1 MVSALDRKAL
11 RDLWHLRGQ
20 MAAVA
25 LIVACGVASIV
36 SIRSAYDSLRQS
48 LTTYYRDY
56 RFADVFATLRRAP
69 DALAASIAALPGV
82 TAIETRVV
90 VHVTLAVPGL
100 AEPATGRLVSVPGD
114 RPPILNDLHLRE
126 GRYLAPQQRDEVIA
140 SEQFA
145 QANRLGVGDTLGA
158 IINGRWQTLR
168 IVGIALSP
176 EFVYQIGPGWF
187 FPDDKRY
194 GVLWMGH
201 EALAT
206 AFDMKGAFNDVALSL
221 TPGADEADVRARL
234 DRLLTPYG
242 GLGAIGRADQQS
254 NRFITDEISQLRVS
268 GAIVPAIFLA
278 VAAFLV
284 HIVLARLV
292 ATQRPQIGV
301 LKAFGR
307 SHADLALHYAKLVVG
322 VELIGAAIGAGF
334 GLWLASGLTQL
345 YAAYYRFPV
354 LHFSPGWGVLGLA
367 TLVSAGSGLI
377 GALGA
382 VRRAAALP
390 PAEAM
395 RPEPP
400 PRYRRGPLE
409 SLGMARVLGPV
420 GRMVLR
426 TLERRPGRAVIT
438 ATGIGLACGIIILG
452 RFTLDSV
459 DALADYEFNVRERQ
473 DVTLTFAEPR
483 PARVRYELDDL
494 PGVLRAEPYRG
505 VAVRLVSGYRSRRTA
520 IVGLEPGAELRQVAD
535 FGGRRR
541 ALPADGLLLTDKLA
555 AVLGLVPG
563 DRVKVEVLDGAR
575 PTLVLPVRGL
585 VDEPIGTLAY
595 MDGDGLHRLLRE
607 GRTISGAA
615 LSVDPRGLPKL
626 YDVLKHMPAVAGVT
640 LRGPTVTSF
649 DETLAR
655 SHGMITTYIVGFAV
669 LIAFGVVYNTA
680 RIALSERAR
689 ELASLRV
696 LGFTRAETSSILLDE
711 QAVLALAAL
720 PLGFVWGYGG
730 AALLVLAFDT
740 ELYRLPFVL
749 HLGTYTYAVIVI
761 LIAAVVSALIVRRR
775 VDRLDLVA
783 VLKTGD

>member
-1 MVSALDRKAL
+1 MVSVLDRKVL

-36 SIRSAYDSLRQS
+36 TIRTAYDSLRGS
-48 LTTYYRDY
+48 LTAYYRDY
-56 RFADVFATLRRAP
+56 RFADVFASLRRAP
-69 DALAASIAALPGV
+69 NALGSRIAALPGV
-82 TAIETRVV
+82 AAVQTRVV

-100 AEPATGRLVSVPGD
+100 AEPATGRLVSVPEA
-114 RPPILNDLHLRE
+114 RTPMLNDLHLRQ
-126 GRYLAPQQRDEVIA
+126 GRYLVAGRPDEVIA

-145 QANRLGVGDTLGA
+145 QANNLQVGDTLGA
-158 IINGRWQTLR
+158 IINGRWQRLR

-176 EFVYQIGPGWF
+176 EFVYQISPGWF

-194 GVLWMGH
+194 GVFWMGH

-206 AFDMKGAFNDVALSL
+206 AFDMQGGFNDVAVRLL
-221 TPGADEADVRARL
+221 PGADEPDVIAGL
-234 DRLLTPYG
+234 DRLLAPYG
-242 GLGAIGRADQQS
+242 ALGAIGRADHQS

-307 SHADLALHYAKLVVG
+307 SNVDVGLHYAKLVIG
-322 VELIGAAIGAGF
+322 VELLGAAAGAAF
-334 GLWLASGLTQL
+334 GLWLGERLTAL

-354 LHFSPGWGVLGLA
+354 LHFTAGWGVLGLA
-367 TLVSAGSGLI
+367 TLVSAGSGLL
-377 GALGA
+377 GALSA
-382 VRRAAALP
+382 VRRAVRLP

-400 PRYRRGPLE
+400 PRYRRGALE
-409 SLGMARVLGPV
+409 TLGVHRLFGPV

-426 TLERRPGRAVIT
+426 TLERRPGRAVVT
-438 ATGIGLACGIIILG
+438 ATGIGLACGIIVLG
-452 RFTLDSV
+452 RFSIDSIE
-459 DALADYEFNVRERQ
+459 ALGDFEFNVRERQ
-473 DVTLTFAEPR
+473 AVSINFTEPR
-483 PARVRYELDDL
+483 PARVRYELRHL
-494 PGVLRAEPYRG
+494 PGVLHTEPYRT
-505 VAVRLVSGYRSRRTA
+505 VPVRLVAGHRSRRTA
-520 IVGLEPGAELRQVAD
+520 ILGLEPDAELRQVAD
-535 FGGRRR
+535 FDGRHRP
-541 ALPADGLLLTDKLA
+541 LPADGLLLTDKLA
-555 AVLGLVPG
+555 QVLGVAAG
-563 DRVKVEVLDGAR
+563 DAVTVEVLEGER
-575 PTLVLPVRGL
+575 PTRVVPVVGL
-585 VDEPIGTLAY
+585 VKEPMGTLAY
-595 MDGDGLHRLLRE
+595 MDAEGLHRLLQE
-607 GRTISGAA
+607 GGTVSGAVLA
-615 LSVDPRGLPKL
+615 VDRRRVSEL
-626 YDVLKHMPAVAGVT
+626 YDVLKRMPAVAGVSI
-640 LRGPTVTSF
+640 REPTVQSF

-655 SHGMITTYIVGFAV
+655 SHGMVTTYIVGFAV

-696 LGFTRAETSSILLDE
+696 LGFTRAETSRILLDE
-711 QAVLALAAL
+711 QAVLVLAAL

-749 HLGTYTYAVIVI
+749 HAATYTYAVCVI
-761 LIAAVVSALIVRRR
+761 LLAAAVSALIVRRR
-775 VDRLDLVA
+775 IDRLDLVA

>member
-1 MVSALDRKAL
+1 MVSALDRKVL

-36 SIRSAYDSLRQS
+36 TIRTAYDSLRQS
-48 LTTYYRDY
+48 LDAYYRDY
-56 RFADVFATLRRAP
+56 RFAEVFASLRRAP
-69 DALAASIAALPGV
+69 IALAARISALPGV
-82 TAIETRVV
+82 AAVQTRVV

-100 AEPATGRLVSVPGD
+100 AEPATGRLVSVPEQ
-114 RPPILNDLHLRE
+114 RAPMLNDLHLRQ
-126 GRYLAPQQRDEVIA
+126 GRYLAARSRDEVIA

-145 QANRLGVGDTLGA
+145 QANQLQLGDTLGA
-158 IINGRWQTLR
+158 IINGRWQRLH

-206 AFDMKGAFNDVALSL
+206 AFNMQGAFNDVALSL
-221 TPGADEADVRARL
+221 SPGADEQEVRSRL
-234 DRLLTPYG
+234 DRLLGLYG

-268 GAIVPAIFLA
+268 GAIVPAVFLA

-307 SHADLALHYAKLVVG
+307 SNAELGLHYAKLVIG
-322 VELIGAAIGAGF
+322 VELAGAVAGAAF
-334 GLWLASGLTQL
+334 GLWLGGGLTAL
-345 YAAYYRFPV
+345 YAAYYRFP
-354 LHFSPGWGVLGLA
+354 LLQFAPGWGVLGLA
-367 TLVSAGSGLI
+367 TLVSAGSGLL

-382 VRRAAALP
+382 VRRATRLP

-409 SLGMARVLGPV
+409 SPGLSRVLGPV

-426 TLERRPGRAVIT
+426 TLARRPGRALVT
-438 ATGIGLACGIIILG
+438 ASGIGLACGIIILG

-483 PARVRYELDDL
+483 PARVRYELANL

-505 VAVRLVSGYRSRRTA
+505 VPVRLVRAYRSRRTA

-535 FGGRRR
+535 FDGRHR
-541 ALPADGLLLTDKLA
+541 ALPPDGLLLTDKLA
-555 AVLGLVPG
+555 RVLGLVPG
-563 DRVKVEVLDGAR
+563 DRVTVEVLDGAR
-575 PTLVLPVRGL
+575 PTLVMPVVGL

-595 MDGDGLHRLLRE
+595 MDADGLHRLLHE

-615 LSVDPRGLPKL
+615 LAVDTRALPAL
-626 YDVLKHMPAVAGVT
+626 YDVLKHMPAIASVT
-640 LRGPTVTSF
+640 LRGPTVASF

-655 SHGMITTYIVGFAV
+655 SHGMITAYIVGFAV

-696 LGFTRAETSSILLDE
+696 LGFTRAETSRILLDE
-711 QAVLALAAL
+711 QGVLAIASL
-720 PLGFVWGYGG
+720 PFGFVWGYGG

-749 HLGTYTYAVIVI
+749 HPDTYAYAVIVI
-761 LIAAVVSALIVRRR
+761 LVAAVVSALIVRRR
-775 VDRLDLVA
+775 IDLLDLVA

>member
-1 MVSALDRKAL
+1 MVSVLDRKVL

-36 SIRSAYDSLRQS
+36 TIRTAYDSLRGS
-48 LTTYYRDY
+48 LDAYYRDY
-56 RFADVFATLRRAP
+56 RFADVFASLRRAP
-69 DALAASIAALPGV
+69 NALATRIAALPGV
-82 TAIETRVV
+82 AAVQTRVV

-100 AEPATGRLVSVPGD
+100 AEPATGRLVSVPEA
-114 RPPILNDLHLRE
+114 RSPMLNDLHLRQ
-126 GRYLAPQQRDEVIA
+126 GRYLAAGRPDEVIA

-145 QANRLGVGDTLGA
+145 QANNLQVGDTLGA
-158 IINGRWQTLR
+158 IINGRWQRLR

-176 EFVYQIGPGWF
+176 EFVYQISPGWF

-194 GVLWMGH
+194 GVFWMGH

-206 AFDMKGAFNDVALSL
+206 AFDMQGGFNDVALRL
-221 TPGADEADVRARL
+221 LPGAEEPDVIAGL
-234 DRLLTPYG
+234 DRLLAPYG
-242 GLGAIGRADQQS
+242 ALGAIGRADHQS

-268 GAIVPAIFLA
+268 GAIVPAIFLG

-307 SHADLALHYAKLVVG
+307 SNVDLGLHYAKLVIG
-322 VELIGAAIGAGF
+322 VELIGAAVGAGF
-334 GLWLASGLTQL
+334 GLWLGGSLTAL

-354 LHFSPGWGVLGLA
+354 LHFTVGWGVLGLA
-367 TLVSAGSGLI
+367 TLVSVGSGLL
-377 GALGA
+377 GALSA
-382 VRRAAALP
+382 VRRAVRLP

-400 PRYRRGPLE
+400 PRYRRGALE
-409 SLGMARVLGPV
+409 ALGAHRLFGPV

-426 TLERRPGRAVIT
+426 TLERRPGRALIT
-438 ATGIGLACGIIILG
+438 AVGIGLACGIIVLG
-452 RFTLDSV
+452 RFTLDSIE
-459 DALADYEFNVRERQ
+459 ALANFEFNIRERQ
-473 DVTLTFAEPR
+473 AVSINFTEPR
-483 PARVRYELDDL
+483 PARVRYELRHL
-494 PGVLRAEPYRG
+494 PGVLQAEPYRT
-505 VAVRLVSGYRSRRTA
+505 VPVRLVAGHRSRRTA
-520 IVGLEPGAELRQVAD
+520 ILGLEPDAELRQVAD
-535 FGGRRR
+535 FDGRRR
-541 ALPADGLLLTDKLA
+541 TLPTDGVLLTDKLA
-555 AVLGLVPG
+555 HVLGVAPG
-563 DRVKVEVLDGAR
+563 DVVTVEVLEGER
-575 PTLVLPVRGL
+575 PTRVVPVVGL
-585 VDEPIGTLAY
+585 VKEPMGTLAY
-595 MDGDGLHRLLRE
+595 MDAGGLHRLLRE
-607 GRTISGAA
+607 GRTVSGAA
-615 LSVDPRGLPKL
+615 LAVDRRKAPEL
-626 YDVLKHMPAVAGVT
+626 YDVLKRTPAVAGVSI
-640 LRGPTVTSF
+640 REPTVQSF

-655 SHGMITTYIVGFAV
+655 SHGMVTTYIVGFAV

-696 LGFTRAETSSILLDE
+696 LGFTRAETSRILLDE
-711 QAVLALAAL
+711 QAVLVLAAL

-749 HLGTYTYAVIVI
+749 RPGTYAYAVLVI
-761 LIAAVVSALIVRRR
+761 IAAAIVSALIVRRR
-775 VDRLDLVA
+775 IDRLDLVA

>member
-36 SIRSAYDSLRQS
+36 TIRTAYDSLRES
-48 LTTYYRDY
+48 LDAYYRDY
-56 RFADVFATLRRAP
+56 RFAEVFASLRRAP
-69 DALAASIAALPGV
+69 NALTARIATLPGV
-82 TAIETRVV
+82 AATETRVV

-100 AEPATGRLVSVPGD
+100 AEPATGRLVSIPEQ
-114 RPPILNDLHLRE
+114 RTTMLNDLHLRE
-126 GRYLAPQQRDEVIA
+126 GRYLAGGRRDEVIA

-145 QANRLGVGDTLGA
+145 QANRLRIGDTLGA
-158 IINGRWQTLR
+158 IVNGRWQRLR

-206 AFDMKGAFNDVALSL
+206 AFDMQGGFNDVALSL
-221 TPGADEADVRARL
+221 TPGADEQEVRSRL
-234 DRLLTPYG
+234 DRLLAPYG

-254 NRFITDEISQLRVS
+254 NRFITDEIGQLRVS
-268 GAIVPAIFLA
+268 GAIVPAVFLA

-307 SHADLALHYAKLVVG
+307 SNLDLALHYGKLVIG
-322 VELIGAAIGAGF
+322 VELVGAAAGAAV
-334 GLWLASGLTQL
+334 GLWLAGGLTQL
-345 YAAYYRFPV
+345 YTAYYRFPV
-354 LHFSPGWGVLGLA
+354 LHFAPGWGVLGLA
-367 TLVSAGSGLI
+367 TLVSAGSGLV

-409 SLGMARVLGPV
+409 ALGVARVLGPV

-426 TLERRPGRAVIT
+426 TLERRPGRGLIT
-438 ATGIGLACGIIILG
+438 ATGIGLACGIIVLG

-483 PARVRYELDDL
+483 PARVRYELDNL

-505 VAVRLVSGYRSRRTA
+505 VPVRLVRGYRSRRTA

-535 FGGRRR
+535 FDGRHRIL
-541 ALPADGLLLTDKLA
+541 ASDGLLLTDKLA
-555 AVLGLVPG
+555 RVLGIVAG
-563 DRVKVEVLDGAR
+563 DRVIVEVLDGAR
-575 PTLVLPVRGL
+575 PTFTVPVVGL

-595 MDGDGLHRLLRE
+595 MDVDGLHRWLRE
-607 GRTISGAA
+607 GQTISGAA
-615 LSVDPRGLPKL
+615 LAVDARGLPAL
-626 YDVLKHMPAVAGVT
+626 YDELKHMPAIAGVT

-696 LGFTRAETSSILLDE
+696 LGFTRAETSRILLDE
-711 QAVLALAAL
+711 QAVLAVAAL
-720 PLGFVWGYGG
+720 PLGFLWGYGG

-749 HLGTYTYAVIVI
+749 HFGTYAYAVIVI
-761 LIAAVVSALIVRRR
+761 LLAAVVSALMVRRR
-775 VDRLDLVA
+775 IDRLDLVA

>member
-36 SIRSAYDSLRQS
+36 TIRTAYDSLRTS
-48 LTTYYRDY
+48 LDAYYRDY
-56 RFADVFATLRRAP
+56 RFGEVFASLRRAP
-69 DALAASIAALPGV
+69 NALAARISALPGV
-82 TAIETRVV
+82 AAVQTRVV
-90 VHVTLAVPGL
+90 VQVTLAVPGL
-100 AEPATGRLVSVPGD
+100 AEPATGHLVSVPEQ
-114 RPPILNDLHLRE
+114 RVSMLNDLHLRQ
-126 GRYLAPQQRDEVIA
+126 GRYIAAGRPDEVVA

-145 QANRLGVGDTLGA
+145 QANRLQVGDTVGA
-158 IINGRWQTLR
+158 ILNGGWQRLR

-206 AFDMKGAFNDVALSL
+206 AFDMQGAFNDVALDL
-221 TPGADEADVRARL
+221 TPGADENEVRSGL
-234 DRLLTPYG
+234 DRLVEPYG
-242 GLGAIGRADQQS
+242 GLGAIGRPDQQS

-307 SHADLALHYAKLVVG
+307 SNFDLGLHYAKLVVG
-322 VELIGAAIGAGF
+322 VELVGVAAGAAF
-334 GLWLASGLTQL
+334 GLWLGGRLTAL

-354 LHFSPGWGVLGLA
+354 LEFSAGWGVLGLA
-367 TLVSAGSGLI
+367 TVISAGSGLL

-382 VRRAAALP
+382 VRRAVGLQ

-400 PRYRRGPLE
+400 PRYRRGLLE
-409 SLGMARVLGPV
+409 GLGVHRLFGPV

-426 TLERRPGRAVIT
+426 TLERRPGRALVT
-438 ATGIGLACGIIILG
+438 ATGIGLACGIIVLG

-473 DVTLTFAEPR
+473 DVTLTFTEPR
-483 PARVRYELDDL
+483 PARARYDLAHL
-494 PGVLRAEPYRG
+494 PGVLRVEPYRG
-505 VAVRLVSGYRSRRTA
+505 VAVRLVAGHRSRRTA
-520 IVGLEPGAELRQVAD
+520 ILGVAADAQLRRVVD
-535 FGGRRR
+535 FGGWNRS
-541 ALPADGLLLTDKLA
+541 LPTDGLLLTDKLA
-555 AVLGLVPG
+555 RVLRVAPG
-563 DRVKVEVLDGAR
+563 DRVTVRVLEGSR
-575 PTLVLPVRGL
+575 PTLVVPVAGL
-585 VDEPIGTLAY
+585 VNEPIGTLAY
-595 MDGDGLHRLLRE
+595 MGVDGLHRLLRE
-607 GRTISGAA
+607 GGTISGAA
-615 LSVDPRGLPKL
+615 LAVDARQQSAL
-626 YDVLKHMPAVAGVT
+626 YDALKEMPAVAGVSI
-640 LRGPTVTSF
+640 REPTVASF

-655 SHGMITTYIVGFAV
+655 SHGMVTTYIVGFAV

-696 LGFTRAETSSILLDE
+696 LGFTRAETSRILLDE
-711 QAVLALAAL
+711 QATLVLAAL
-720 PLGFVWGYGG
+720 PLGLFWGYGG

-749 HLGTYTYAVIVI
+749 QPGTYVYAVIVI
-761 LIAAVVSALIVRRR
+761 LLAAVVSALIVRRR
-775 VDRLDLVA
+775 IDRLDLVA

>member
-36 SIRSAYDSLRQS
+36 TIRTAYDSLRQS
-48 LTTYYRDY
+48 LDAYYRDY
-56 RFADVFATLRRAP
+56 RFADVFASLRRAP
-69 DALAASIAALPGV
+69 NALAARIAELPGV
-82 TAIETRVV
+82 AATETRVV

-100 AEPATGRLVSVPGD
+100 AEPATGRLVSIPD
-114 RPPILNDLHLRE
+114 QRTAMLNDLHLRE
-126 GRYLAPQQRDEVIA
+126 GRYLAARRRDEVIA

-145 QANRLGVGDTLGA
+145 QANRLRIGDTLGA
-158 IINGRWQTLR
+158 IINGRWQRLR

-206 AFDMKGAFNDVALSL
+206 AFDMQGGFNDVALSL
-221 TPGADEADVRARL
+221 TPGADEQDVRARL
-234 DRLLTPYG
+234 DRLLSPYG

-268 GAIVPAIFLA
+268 GAIVPAVFLA

-284 HIVLARLV
+284 HIVLARLI

-307 SHADLALHYAKLVVG
+307 SNLDLGLHYAKLVIG
-322 VELIGAAIGAGF
+322 VELAGAAAGAAF
-334 GLWLASGLTQL
+334 GLWLAGGLTQL
-345 YAAYYRFPV
+345 YAEYYRFPV
-354 LHFSPGWGVLGLA
+354 LHFAPGWGVLSLA
-367 TLVSAGSGLI
+367 TLVSAGSGLV

-409 SLGMARVLGPV
+409 SLGLARVLGPV

-438 ATGIGLACGIIILG
+438 ATGIGLACGIIVLG
-452 RFTLDSV
+452 RFTLDSI

-473 DVTLTFAEPR
+473 DVTLTFADPR
-483 PARVRYELDDL
+483 PARVRYELDNL

-505 VAVRLVSGYRSRRTA
+505 VPVRLVNGRRSRRTA

-535 FGGRRR
+535 LDGRHRT
-541 ALPADGLLLTDKLA
+541 LPTDGLLLTDKLA
-555 AVLGLVPG
+555 QVLGLGPG
-563 DRVKVEVLDGAR
+563 ERVTVEVLDGAR
-575 PTLVLPVRGL
+575 PTLVVPVVGL

-595 MDGDGLHRLLRE
+595 MDADGLHRLLRE
-607 GRTISGAA
+607 GQTVSGAA
-615 LSVDPRGLPKL
+615 LAVDTRALPAL
-626 YDVLKHMPAVAGVT
+626 YDELKHIPAIAGVT
-640 LRGPTVTSF
+640 LRGPTVASF

-655 SHGMITTYIVGFAV
+655 SHGMVTTYIVAFAV

-696 LGFTRAETSSILLDE
+696 LGFTRAETSRILLDE
-711 QAVLALAAL
+711 QAVLAVAAL
-720 PLGFVWGYGG
+720 PLGFLWGYGG
-730 AALLVLAFDT
+730 AALLVMAFDT

-749 HLGTYTYAVIVI
+749 HPGTYAYAVVVI
-761 LIAAVVSALIVRRR
+761 LLAAVVSALIVRRR
-775 VDRLDLVA
+775 IDRLDLVA

>member
-1 MVSALDRKAL
+1 MVSTLDRKAL
-11 RDLWHLRGQ
+11 RDLWHLRSQ

-36 SIRSAYDSLRQS
+36 TIRTAYDSLRRS
-48 LTTYYRDY
+48 LDAYYRDY
-56 RFADVFATLRRAP
+56 RFAEVFASLRRAP
-69 DALAASIAALPGV
+69 NTLAARIATLPGV
-82 TAIETRVV
+82 AALETRVV
-90 VHVTLAVPGL
+90 AHVTLAVPGF
-100 AEPATGRLVSVPGD
+100 AEPATGRLVSIPEQ
-114 RPPILNDLHLRE
+114 RTSMLNDVHLRE
-126 GRYLAPQQRDEVIA
+126 GRYLAGGRRDEVIT

-145 QANRLGVGDTLGA
+145 QANHLQVGDTLGA
-158 IINGRWQTLR
+158 ILNGRWQRLR

-187 FPDDKRY
+187 FPDDKHY
-194 GVLWMGH
+194 GVLWIGH
-201 EALAT
+201 EALST

-221 TPGADEADVRARL
+221 TPGADEQEVRSRL
-234 DRLLTPYG
+234 DRLLAPYG

-268 GAIVPAIFLA
+268 GAIVPAVFLA

-307 SHADLALHYAKLVVG
+307 SNIDLGLHYVKLVIG
-322 VELIGAAIGAGF
+322 VELVGAVAGAAFGF
-334 GLWLASGLTQL
+334 WLGSRLTAL

-354 LHFSPGWGVLGLA
+354 LQFAPGWGVLGLA
-367 TLVSAGSGLI
+367 TLVSAGSGMA

-382 VRRAAALP
+382 VRRATWLP

-400 PRYRRGPLE
+400 PRYPQGPFE
-409 SLGMARVLGPV
+409 SLGLARVLGPV

-426 TLERRPGRAVIT
+426 TLERRPGRALIT
-438 ATGIGLACGIIILG
+438 ATGIGMACGIIVLG

-473 DVTLTFAEPR
+473 DVTITFADPR

-505 VAVRLVSGYRSRRTA
+505 VPVRLVHGYRSRRTA
-520 IVGLEPGAELRQVAD
+520 IIGLEPGAELRQVAD
-535 FGGRRR
+535 FGGRHR
-541 ALPADGLLLTDKLA
+541 ALPTDGLLLTDKLSQ
-555 AVLGLVPG
+555 VLGIGPG
-563 DRVKVEVLDGAR
+563 DRVTVEVLDGAR
-575 PTLVLPVRGL
+575 PTLAVPVVGL

-595 MDGDGLHRLLRE
+595 MDADGLHRWLRE
-607 GRTISGAA
+607 GQTISGAA
-615 LSVDPRGLPKL
+615 LAVDARALPAL
-626 YDVLKHMPAVAGVT
+626 YDELKHIPAIAGVS
-640 LRGPTVTSF
+640 LRGPTVASF

-655 SHGMITTYIVGFAV
+655 SHGMITTWIVGFAV

-696 LGFTRAETSSILLDE
+696 LGFTRAETSRILLDE
-711 QAVLALAAL
+711 QAVLSVAAL

-730 AALLVLAFDT
+730 AALLVRAFDT

-749 HLGTYTYAVIVI
+749 RPGTYAYAVIVI
-761 LIAAVVSALIVRRR
+761 LLAALVSALIVRRR
-775 VDRLDLVA
+775 IDRLDLVA

>member
-36 SIRSAYDSLRQS
+36 TIHTAYDSLRKS
-48 LTTYYRDY
+48 LDAYYRDY
-56 RFADVFATLRRAP
+56 RFAEVFASLRRAP
-69 DALAASIAALPGV
+69 NPLATKISALPGV
-82 TAIETRVV
+82 AAVQTRVV

-100 AEPATGRLVSVPGD
+100 AEPATGRLVSVPEQ
-114 RPPILNDLHLRE
+114 RTAMLNDLHLRQ
-126 GRYLAPQQRDEVIA
+126 GRYVAAGRSEEVVA

-145 QANRLGVGDTLGA
+145 QANELRVGDTLGA
-158 IINGRWQTLR
+158 VINGRWLHLR

-206 AFDMKGAFNDVALSL
+206 AFDMQGAFNDVALTM
-221 TPGADEADVRARL
+221 TPGADQEEIRSRL
-234 DRLLTPYG
+234 DRLLDSYG
-242 GLGAIGRADQQS
+242 GLGAIGRPDQQS

-284 HIVLARLV
+284 HLVLARLV

-307 SHADLALHYAKLVVG
+307 SNFDVGLHYAKLVVG
-322 VELIGAAIGAGF
+322 VELVGATAGAAF
-334 GLWLASGLTQL
+334 GLWLGGQLTGL

-354 LHFSPGWGVLGLA
+354 LRFSAGWGVLGLA
-367 TLVSAGSGLI
+367 TLVTAGSGLL
-377 GALGA
+377 GALSA
-382 VRRAAALP
+382 VRRAVGLP

-400 PRYRRGPLE
+400 PRYRRGLFE
-409 SLGMARVLGPV
+409 ALGVHRLLGPV

-426 TLERRPGRAVIT
+426 TLERRPGRAVLT
-438 ATGIGLACGIIILG
+438 ATGIGLACGIIVLG

-473 DVTLTFAEPR
+473 EVSLTFTAPR
-483 PARVRYELDDL
+483 PARVRYELEHL
-494 PGVLRAEPYRG
+494 PGVLRAESYRA
-505 VAVRLVSGYRSRRTA
+505 VAVRLVAGHRSRRTA
-520 IVGLEPGAELRQVAD
+520 ILGLEHDANLRQVAD
-535 FGGRRR
+535 FGGRHRS
-541 ALPADGLLLTDKLA
+541 LPTDGILMTDKLA
-555 AVLGLVPG
+555 RVLRLIPG
-563 DRVKVEVLDGAR
+563 DHVTVEVLEGSR
-575 PTLVLPVRGL
+575 PTLVTPVAGL
-585 VDEPIGTLAY
+585 IDEPIGTLAY
-595 MDGDGLHRLLRE
+595 MDVDALHRLLRE

-615 LSVDPRGLPKL
+615 LAVDMRQQPAL
-626 YDVLKHMPAVAGVT
+626 YEALKEMPAVAGVSI
-640 LRGPTVTSF
+640 RGPTVASF

-655 SHGMITTYIVGFAV
+655 SHGMVTTYIVGFAV

-696 LGFTRAETSSILLDE
+696 LGFTRAETSRILLDE
-711 QAVLALAAL
+711 QATLVLASL
-720 PLGFVWGYGG
+720 PLGFFWGYGG

-749 HLGTYTYAVIVI
+749 HLGTYAYAVIVI
-761 LIAAVVSALIVRRR
+761 LLAAVVSALIVRRR
-775 VDRLDLVA
+775 IDRLDLVA

>member
-1 MVSALDRKAL
+1 MVSALDRKVL

-36 SIRSAYDSLRQS
+36 TIRTAYDSLRGS
-48 LTTYYRDY
+48 LDAYYRDY

-69 DALAASIAALPGV
+69 DPLGAKIAALPGV
-82 TAIETRVV
+82 VAVQTRVV
-90 VHVTLAVPGL
+90 THVTLAVPGL
-100 AEPATGRLVSVPGD
+100 AEPAVGRLVSVPE
-114 RPPILNDLHLRE
+114 RRMPMLNDLHLRA
-126 GRYLAPQQRDEVIA
+126 GRYIAANRPDEVVA

-145 QANRLGVGDTLGA
+145 QANRLQVGDTLGA
-158 IINGRWQTLR
+158 IINGRWQRLR

-176 EFVYQIGPGWF
+176 EFVYQISPGWF

-194 GVLWMGH
+194 GVFWMGH

-206 AFDMKGAFNDVALSL
+206 AFQMRGAFNDVALRL
-221 TPGADEADVRARL
+221 AAGVDEREVRARL
-234 DRLLTPYG
+234 DRLLEPYG
-242 GLGAIGRADQQS
+242 GLGAIGRADHQS

-268 GAIVPAIFLA
+268 GAIVPAIFLG

-307 SHADLALHYAKLVVG
+307 SNGDIGLHYAKLVVG
-322 VELIGAAIGAGF
+322 VELIGAAVGAAF
-334 GLWLASGLTQL
+334 GMWLAGRLTAL

-354 LHFSPGWGVLGLA
+354 LQFSAGWGVLGLA
-367 TLVSAGSGLI
+367 TLVSAGSGLL
-377 GALGA
+377 GALSA
-382 VRRAAALP
+382 VRRAVSLP

-400 PRYRRGPLE
+400 PRYRRGALE
-409 SLGMARVLGPV
+409 ILGLHRLFGPV

-426 TLERRPGRAVIT
+426 TLERRPGRAIVT
-438 ATGIGLACGIIILG
+438 AVGIGLACGIIVLG
-452 RFTLDSV
+452 RFTLDSIES
-459 DALADYEFNVRERQ
+459 LADFEFNVRERQ
-473 DVTLTFAEPR
+473 AVSLSFTEPR
-483 PARVRYELDDL
+483 PARVRYELRHL
-494 PGVLRAEPYRG
+494 PGVLLAEPYRE
-505 VAVRLVSGYRSRRTA
+505 VAVRLVAGYRSRRTA
-520 IVGLEPGAELRQVAD
+520 ILALEPDATLRQVAD
-535 FGGRRR
+535 FDGRRR
-541 ALPADGLLLTDKLA
+541 ALPADGLLLTGKLA
-555 AVLGLVPG
+555 EVLGVAPG
-563 DRVKVEVLDGAR
+563 EPVTVEVLEGKR
-575 PTLVLPVRGL
+575 PVRVVPVVGL
-585 VDEPIGTLAY
+585 VDEPMGTLAY
-595 MDGDGLHRLLRE
+595 MDMDGLHRLLRE
-607 GRTISGAA
+607 GGTISGAA
-615 LSVDPRGLPKL
+615 LAVDRRTVDDL
-626 YDVLKHMPAVAGVT
+626 YDALKRMPSVASVSI
-640 LRGPTVTSF
+640 REPTVRSF

-655 SHGMITTYIVGFAV
+655 SHGIVTTYIVAFAV

-696 LGFTRAETSSILLDE
+696 LGFTRAETSRILLDE
-711 QAVLALAAL
+711 QAVLVLAAL

-730 AALLVLAFDT
+730 AALLVMAFDT

-749 HLGTYTYAVIVI
+749 RTGTYVYAVIVI
-761 LIAAVVSALIVRRR
+761 LLAAVVSALIVRRR
-775 VDRLDLVA
+775 IDRLDLVA

>member
-1 MVSALDRKAL
+1 MVSALDRKVL

-36 SIRSAYDSLRQS
+36 TIRTAYDSLRGS
-48 LTTYYRDY
+48 LDAYYRDY

-69 DALAASIAALPGV
+69 DPLGAKIAALPGV
-82 TAIETRVV
+82 VAVQTRVV
-90 VHVTLAVPGL
+90 THVTLAVPGL
-100 AEPATGRLVSVPGD
+100 AEPAVGRLVSVPE
-114 RPPILNDLHLRE
+114 RRMPMLNDLHLRA
-126 GRYLAPQQRDEVIA
+126 GRYIAANRPDEVVA

-145 QANRLGVGDTLGA
+145 QANRLQVGDTLGA
-158 IINGRWQTLR
+158 IINGRWQRLR

-176 EFVYQIGPGWF
+176 EFVYQISPGWF

-194 GVLWMGH
+194 GVFWMGH

-206 AFDMKGAFNDVALSL
+206 AFQMRGAFNDVALRL
-221 TPGADEADVRARL
+221 GAGVDEREVRARL
-234 DRLLTPYG
+234 DRLLEPYG
-242 GLGAIGRADQQS
+242 GLGAIGRADHQS

-268 GAIVPAIFLA
+268 GAIVPAIFLG

-307 SHADLALHYAKLVVG
+307 SNGDIGLHYAKLVVG
-322 VELIGAAIGAGF
+322 VELIGAAVGAAF
-334 GLWLASGLTQL
+334 GMWLAGRLTAL

-354 LHFSPGWGVLGLA
+354 LQFSAGWGVLGLA
-367 TLVSAGSGLI
+367 TLVSAGSGLL
-377 GALGA
+377 GALSA
-382 VRRAAALP
+382 VRRAVSLP

-400 PRYRRGPLE
+400 PRYRRGALE
-409 SLGMARVLGPV
+409 ILGLHRLFGPV

-426 TLERRPGRAVIT
+426 TLERRPGRAIVT
-438 ATGIGLACGIIILG
+438 AVGIGLACGIIVLG
-452 RFTLDSV
+452 RFTLDSIES
-459 DALADYEFNVRERQ
+459 LADFEFNVRERQ
-473 DVTLTFAEPR
+473 AVSLSFTEPR
-483 PARVRYELDDL
+483 PARVRYELRHL
-494 PGVLRAEPYRG
+494 PGVLLAEPYRE
-505 VAVRLVSGYRSRRTA
+505 VAVRLVAGYRSRRTA
-520 IVGLEPGAELRQVAD
+520 ILALEPDATLRQVAD
-535 FGGRRR
+535 FDGRRR
-541 ALPADGLLLTDKLA
+541 ALPADGLLLTGKLA
-555 AVLGLVPG
+555 EVLGVAPG
-563 DRVKVEVLDGAR
+563 EPVTVEVLEGKR
-575 PTLVLPVRGL
+575 PVRVVPVVGL
-585 VDEPIGTLAY
+585 VDEPMGTLAY
-595 MDGDGLHRLLRE
+595 MDMDGLHRLLRE
-607 GRTISGAA
+607 GGTISGAA
-615 LSVDPRGLPKL
+615 LAVDRRTVDDL
-626 YDVLKHMPAVAGVT
+626 YDALKRMPSVASVSI
-640 LRGPTVTSF
+640 REPTVRSF

-655 SHGMITTYIVGFAV
+655 SHGIVTTYIVAFAV

-696 LGFTRAETSSILLDE
+696 LGFTRAETSRILLDE
-711 QAVLALAAL
+711 QAVLVLAAL

-730 AALLVLAFDT
+730 AALLVMAFDT

-749 HLGTYTYAVIVI
+749 RTGTYVYAVIVI
-761 LIAAVVSALIVRRR
+761 LLAAVVSALIVRRR
-775 VDRLDLVA
+775 IDRLDLVA

>member
-1 MVSALDRKAL
+1 MVSVLDRKAL

-20 MAAVA
+20 LAAVA

-36 SIRSAYDSLRQS
+36 TIRTAYDSLRQS
-48 LTTYYRDY
+48 LDSYYRDY
-56 RFADVFATLRRAP
+56 RFADVFASLRRAP
-69 DALAASIAALPGV
+69 NALSGRIAALPGV
-82 TAIETRVV
+82 AAIETRVV

-100 AEPATGRLVSVPGD
+100 ADPATGHLVSIPEQ
-114 RPPILNDLHLRE
+114 RTAMLNDLHLRE
-126 GRYLAPQQRDEVIA
+126 GRYLTQGRRDEVIA

-145 QANRLGVGDTLGA
+145 QANRLRIGDTLGA
-158 IINGRWQTLR
+158 VLNGRWQRLR

-206 AFDMKGAFNDVALSL
+206 AFNMEGGFNDVALSL
-221 TPGADEADVRARL
+221 TPGADEQEVRTRL
-234 DRLLTPYG
+234 DRLLSPYG
-242 GLGAIGRADQQS
+242 GLGSIGRADQQS

-268 GAIVPAIFLA
+268 GAIVPAVFLA

-307 SHADLALHYAKLVVG
+307 SNVDLGLHYAKLVVG
-322 VELIGAAIGAGF
+322 VEFVGAATGAAV
-334 GLWLASGLTQL
+334 GLWLAGGLTKL

-367 TLVSAGSGLI
+367 TLVSAGSGLV

-382 VRRAAALP
+382 VRRASALP

-409 SLGMARVLGPV
+409 SLGLARVLGPI

-426 TLERRPGRAVIT
+426 TLERRPGRALIT

-473 DVTLTFAEPR
+473 DVTLTFAEAR
-483 PARVRYELDDL
+483 PARVRYELGDL
-494 PGVLRAEPYRG
+494 PGVLRAESFRTVP
-505 VAVRLVSGYRSRRTA
+505 VRLVRGYRSRRSA

-535 FGGRRR
+535 FGGRHR
-541 ALPADGLLLTDKLA
+541 APPENGLLLTDKLGQI
-555 AVLGLVPG
+555 LGVVPG
-563 DRVKVEVLDGAR
+563 DRITVEVLDGAR
-575 PTLVLPVRGL
+575 PTLVVPVVGL

-595 MDGDGLHRLLRE
+595 MDADGLHRLLHE
-607 GRTISGAA
+607 GQTVSGAA
-615 LSVDPRGLPKL
+615 LAVDTRALPSM
-626 YDVLKHMPAVAGVT
+626 YEALKHMPAIAGVS

-696 LGFTRAETSSILLDE
+696 LGFTRAETSRILLDE
-711 QAVLALAAL
+711 QAVLAVASL
-720 PLGFVWGYGG
+720 PLGFFWGYGG

-749 HLGTYTYAVIVI
+749 HPGTYAYAVIVI
-761 LIAAVVSALIVRRR
+761 LLAAVVSALIVRRR
-775 VDRLDLVA
+775 IDRLDLVA